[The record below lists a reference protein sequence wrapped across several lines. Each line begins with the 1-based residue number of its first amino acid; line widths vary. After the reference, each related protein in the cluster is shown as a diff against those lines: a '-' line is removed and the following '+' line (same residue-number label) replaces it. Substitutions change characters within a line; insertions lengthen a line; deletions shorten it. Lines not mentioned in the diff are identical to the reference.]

1 MGRVDQLCLG
11 CCGERGTG
19 DNQNNQKDSGMQEKM
34 AELKPDLPAVLGLFL
49 FVFSCF
55 AIFVL
60 PACSSL
66 SSLLSAPPHRLSLP
80 PVTVR
85 ICRYAS
91 SKLSLLSG
99 LVVNVCCLQLN
110 SSLQTHIQ

>member
-19 DNQNNQKDSGMQEKM
+19 DKQNNQKDSGMQEKM

-49 FVFSCF
+49 FMFSCF

-66 SSLLSAPPHRLSLP
+66 SSLLCSSSSSFSSPGHCVLYVGMLLLNCLCSL
-80 PVTVR
+80 
-85 ICRYAS
+85 AS
-91 SKLSLLSG
+91 SLTF
-99 LVVNVCCLQLN
+99 VVSN
-110 SSLQTHIQ
+110 